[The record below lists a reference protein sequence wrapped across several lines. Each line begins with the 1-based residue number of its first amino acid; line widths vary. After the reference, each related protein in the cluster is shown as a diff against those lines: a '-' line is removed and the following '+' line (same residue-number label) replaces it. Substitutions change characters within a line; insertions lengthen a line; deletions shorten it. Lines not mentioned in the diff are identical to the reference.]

1 MKNIS
6 KRLLT
11 FALVFAMLFSMCGN
25 AFAVDANRTYSIGC
39 KFVGEDYPKNDDF
52 TPNVNSAYEKYSAMP
67 YYDHHK
73 ILTPTRTNML
83 QKSGNGLRV
92 ICNKVVFLN
101 SHGNYDSMI
110 FKAGSGAEYLTGVY
124 YGEDYTSPKTWTKYA
139 GIKDVDTDMNYVKLI
154 TFAGCLTANADVT
167 TYNLAYNARAEGAT
181 TSVGFKKN
189 IISRFSTGPNW
200 CRTYNEYLK
209 QGHTVASA
217 LALASNYYGGGCDMD
232 SYHIYG
238 STGTTLTAKKT
249 TSSSS
254 IKETESLQSTR
265 VAGIQDIEEIFN
277 KNINIPVSTENMKDA
292 YGININ
298 EYDMDLNKIIESIME
313 INSDFNVNDYKL
325 TVNIYSPETKSGII
339 NFAYCIGENILT
351 NKVYTVCIE
360 NNVAK
365 NIFINKAF
373 VTNTDV
379 KQNNTKSQKIASLDT
394 VSNENKLDLLVKNF
408 ELKNKNEIV
417 DETSISG
424 QVVSHDNKYF
434 YDYYSDTLFYNDTV
448 FYEDPQLDNC
458 IVDKSI
464 TKYLRGTENEML
476 KGVEYL
482 LK

>member
-1 MKNIS
+1 MNKFT
-6 KRLLT
+6 KRLLA
-11 FALVFAMLFSMCGN
+11 FMLAFAMLFSMCGN

-67 YYDHHK
+67 YYTHYK
-73 ILTPTRTNML
+73 STFPTRTNML
-83 QKSGNGLRV
+83 NPQNSGLRM
-92 ICNKVVFLN
+92 IGHKVVFLN
-101 SHGNYDSMI
+101 SHGNYNCMS

-124 YGEDYTSPKTWTKYA
+124 YGKDYTSPTSFNKYA
-139 GIKDVDTDMNYVKLI
+139 GVKDTDMTHVKLI
-154 TFAGCLTANADVT
+154 TFAGCLTANTDVT
-167 TYNLAYNARAEGAT
+167 TYNLAYNANAEGAA
-181 TSVGFKKN
+181 TSVGFKTN
-189 IISRFSTGPNW
+189 IISRFNTGPNW

-232 SYHIYG
+232 RYHIYG
-238 STGTTLTAKKT
+238 STRTTLTAKKT

-254 IKETESLQSTR
+254 IKETESLQSTKATR
-265 VAGIQDIEEIFN
+265 IQDIEEIFN

-298 EYDMDLNKIIESIME
+298 EYNMDLSEIIKSLKE
-313 INSDFNVNDYKL
+313 INSDFNINDYKL

-339 NFAYCIGENILT
+339 NFAYCIDENILT

-360 NNVAK
+360 NNVAN

-379 KQNNTKSQKIASLDT
+379 KRNDSKSQRIANLDT

-408 ELKNKNEIV
+408 KLNNKNEIV
-417 DETSISG
+417 DESSVPG
-424 QVVSHDNKYF
+424 HVVSHENKYF
-434 YDYYSDTLFYNDTV
+434 YDYYSDTLYYNDTV

-458 IVDKSI
+458 IVDKSV

-476 KGVEYL
+476 KGADYL